1 MELRVA
7 RKAQGEFPH
16 LRAAVTA
23 AAHEAATSQRNDLAA
38 PTEAQI
44 EAGNYKKGHVR
55 INGLDIS
62 IENPA
67 GSKRRPEW
75 PALQNHYGYI
85 KGTIGKDIWDSKT
98 RKQDDGVTPAKD
110 SRVTLLVSGLL
121 LGREPSGQ
129 GQQGS
134 ESSPGAS
141 SGGGLDDMD
150 EDIPL

>member
-1 MELRVA
+1 M
-7 RKAQGEFPH
+7 
-16 LRAAVTA
+16 
-23 AAHEAATSQRNDLAA
+23 S
-38 PTEAQI
+38 
-44 EAGNYKKGHVR
+44 R
-55 INGLDIS
+55 INNEFRLSGRMGGPLEKSFNPNNGNPIGRVS
-62 IENPA
+62 IAVDNSYTDRDSGEIVDRTLWHDLTFFNA
-67 GSKRRPEW
+67 KHIERLEKFGGKGREIHV
-75 PALQNHYGYI
+75 Q
-85 KGTIGKDIWDSKT
+85 GTIGKDIWDSKT